1 VADSVRAIIGLVNEP
16 AAEGEIINV
25 GTDEEVTI
33 EDLAHQ
39 IKAMA
44 GSSSEIVHV
53 PYDEAYAPG
62 FEDMQRRV
70 PDISKIRRVTGWQ
83 PEIAL
88 EQTLAQVI
96 ADRQQ
101 R

>member
-1 VADSVRAIIGLVNEP
+1 MNEP
-16 AAEGEIINV
+16 AAVGEIINV
-25 GTDEEVTI
+25 GTDEEITI
-33 EDLAHQ
+33 ENLARQ

-83 PEIAL
+83 PEITL